1 MDAAVV
7 AVGVWVSECV
17 SVWWGIHIWH
27 TYFGKSFCRTST
39 FHTFVSHHWYI
50 FDEHIAISILW
61 HLMKIQFAYLYIYIF
76 YSILFSF
83 IMFAHFYAY
92 RSIVSLN
99 ISRSVLLFFF
109 CTYTVWYVER
119 ITWNFE
125 IRARILFVTKLNG
138 CLSLS
143 LSFSHTHTY
152 QHSRDET
159 RDIFKGQS

>member
-1 MDAAVV
+1 MLQWPPKILRSTMDAAVV

-61 HLMKIQFAYLYIYIF
+61 HLMKIQFAYLYIYILF
-76 YSILFSF
+76 YSILIHYVCSFLCIPFHCFSKHFSF
-83 IMFAHFYAY
+83 G
-92 RSIVSLN
+92 V
-99 ISRSVLLFFF
+99 VVFF

-143 LSFSHTHTY
+143 LSFSHTHISTL
-152 QHSRDET
+152 T
-159 RDIFKGQS
+159 R

>member
-1 MDAAVV
+1 MLRLKERWKEETKQQPTKKRTFLQSNLEINKWKLMLQWPPKILRSTMDAAVV

-109 CTYTVWYVER
+109 AL
-119 ITWNFE
+119 IQFGMWN
-125 IRARILFVTKLNG
+125 V
-138 CLSLS
+138 
-143 LSFSHTHTY
+143 
-152 QHSRDET
+152 
-159 RDIFKGQS
+159 

>member
-1 MDAAVV
+1 MLQWPPKILRSTMDAAVV

-76 YSILFSF
+76 YSIPFSF

-109 CTYTVWYVER
+109 AL
-119 ITWNFE
+119 IQFGMWN
-125 IRARILFVTKLNG
+125 V
-138 CLSLS
+138 
-143 LSFSHTHTY
+143 
-152 QHSRDET
+152 
-159 RDIFKGQS
+159 